1 MDDDTTLTCFSY
13 ACSSQSPELIQRVKY
28 SNKILLPPS
37 ILYKL
42 QDETTT
48 LFFKITNKENSFG
61 QVCGVQEFTAP
72 PGVVHI
78 PYHIMEGIG
87 LKEGSQV
94 DIQLTTPPNGSY
106 IKLRPHKT
114 AFIELPDPK
123 SLLEEA
129 LSSNYPVVTEGHT
142 IAVYNKENET
152 VYHIDI
158 IKTEPT
164 SIIKIIDVNIDVDF
178 DPPLDYV
185 PVEQYDKI
193 KFPGKGRR
201 LGTS

>member
-1 MDDDTTLTCFSY
+1 MDDTTLTCFSY

-87 LKEGSQV
+87 LKVKDQW
-94 DIQLTTPPNGSY
+94 L
-106 IKLRPHKT
+106 L
-114 AFIELPDPK
+114 ACPK
-123 SLLEEA
+123 KKPFL
-129 LSSNYPVVTEGHT
+129 
-142 IAVYNKENET
+142 ENELACNLFPST
-152 VYHIDI
+152 
-158 IKTEPT
+158 
-164 SIIKIIDVNIDVDF
+164 NIYMSVC
-178 DPPLDYV
+178 
-185 PVEQYDKI
+185 K
-193 KFPGKGRR
+193 KN
-201 LGTS
+201 